1 MRKAAL
7 TAWAALWMVPWSVT
21 AQAQE
26 RGIDTYDLPETV
38 VSSSRYHGGI
48 IGSTTAVGNMLGEK
62 DTMDVPMSTKAV
74 SKDAFTVFAM
84 PGHELED
91 GMTVIPTVRR
101 STSALSVRGFYT
113 PASLLQ
119 INGVPGMLDDLDV
132 KMNFLERADVISGPA
147 IVYNGSSTAG
157 RAVGGHISLQSKR
170 AGQKPLTAVDLHYAS
185 DGNVTAGVD
194 AGRRF
199 GKNGAWGI
207 RVNALNQGGTL
218 ARFGEKRAARNLFI
232 NIDHYDKHSRTNL
245 LLGYEYKKVSGKTL
259 YFAPGKNL
267 NALPAPP
274 DGDTNM
280 LPEWSYFQSTTKLAT
295 LNHEQRFDTHWT
307 AFFNAGVKSYE
318 RPVSM
323 SNRNTVL
330 FADGAGNFTGRFRQ
344 DVTLSASKSLKYYL
358 GGGVRLHHDFGQTQ
372 NELVVGV
379 DTVYVKNWSASSRR
393 LATIVGNLYGKNR
406 WAEPTYSHTPL
417 QMSSKTVVDGISA
430 VDTLHLFGDKLLFNV
445 GLHHHSYK
453 PYAYKNHGW
462 SQTASYNAIC
472 PTYGVVYK
480 VTPQLVLYANHA
492 ETFDCGTV
500 VADTYANAGELLPPS
515 KAKSN
520 ELGLKYRNK
529 DMIHTLAVF
538 RSTNPSYLAT
548 DDNYYVSWGE
558 NLYRGAEY
566 TFAGPIARKW
576 DIFGG
581 IAYTRWTWVRTSYGK
596 QYEGM
601 TANGIPNWN
610 GSLGF
615 TYKPNEAL
623 SLLGRIVY
631 VGSAPTEFGKY
642 HVAGYARV
650 DFGAQYKTTIDHAPV
665 TFTAM
670 CYNLFNKKYW
680 LTANQGSQLLP
691 AESRTFMLGA
701 HVEL

>member
-1 MRKAAL
+1 MKKTAL
-7 TAWAALWMVPWSVT
+7 SLWMALGMMPWPGA

-26 RGIDTYDLPETV
+26 SGMDTYDLPEVV
-38 VSSSRYHGGI
+38 VSGSRYHGGI

-62 DTMDVPMSTKAV
+62 DTMDVPMNTKAV

-113 PASLLQ
+113 PASMLQ
-119 INGVPGMLDDLDV
+119 INGVPGMLEDLDI
-132 KMNFLERADVISGPA
+132 KTNFLERADVVSGPA

-157 RAVGGHISLQSKR
+157 RAGGGHISLQSKR
-170 AGQKPLTAVDLHYAS
+170 AGKTPLTAVDMRYVSA
-185 DGNVTAGVD
+185 GNVTEGID
-194 AGRRF
+194 IGRRF
-199 GKNGAWGI
+199 GKNAAWGI

-218 ARFGEKRAARNLFI
+218 ARFGEKREARNLFI

-245 LLGYEYKKVSGKTL
+245 LLGYEYKRVSGKTL

-274 DGDTNM
+274 DGDANM
-280 LPEWSYFQSTTKLAT
+280 MPEWSYFQSTTKLAI
-295 LNHEQRFDTHWT
+295 LSHEQRFDAHWT

-323 SNRNTVL
+323 SNSNTSL
-330 FADGAGNFTGRFRQ
+330 IADGDGNFTGRFREN
-344 DVTLSASKSLKYYL
+344 VTLNASKSLKYYI
-358 GGGVRLHHDFGQTQ
+358 GGGVRVHHDFGETK

-379 DTVYVKNWSASSRR
+379 DTAYAKNWSASSKT
-393 LATIVGNLYGKNR
+393 LATIVGNLYGQNR
-406 WAEPTYSHTPL
+406 WAEPTYDHTPL
-417 QMSSKTVVDGISA
+417 RLSSKTVVSGLSA
-430 VDTLHLFGDKLLFNV
+430 VDTVNLFGDKLLLNV

-453 PYAYKNHGW
+453 PYTYNSGDW
-462 SQTASYNAIC
+462 RQTASYNATC
-472 PTYGVVYK
+472 PTYGAVYK
-480 VTPQLVLYANHA
+480 FTPQLVLYANHA
-492 ETFDCGTV
+492 ETFDAGTV
-500 VADTYANAGELLPPS
+500 VGTRYANAGELLPPS
-515 KAKSN
+515 KVKSN
-520 ELGLKYRNK
+520 ELGLKYQNK
-529 DMIHTLAVF
+529 DMIHTLALF
-538 RSTNPSYLAT
+538 RSTNPSYLTT
-548 DDNYYVSWGE
+548 DDNYYVPLGE

-566 TFAGPIARKW
+566 TFAGPIAKKW

-601 TANGIPNWN
+601 TANGIPKWN
-610 GSLGF
+610 GSIGF
-615 TYKPNEAL
+615 TYKPNDAL
-623 SLLGRIVY
+623 SLLGRLVY
-631 VGSAPTEFGKY
+631 VGSAQTEFGKY
-642 HVAGYARV
+642 RVAGYARF
-650 DFGAQYKTTIDHAPV
+650 DFGAKYKMTIDHTPV

-680 LTANQGSQLLP
+680 ITANQGSQLLP